1 MPNSRTS
8 DPPDSGSPRGGHQ
21 VPRLSRRRTT
31 SRGGRPDE
39 QGLSASDRGVLR
51 GFEAWLGQQEVI
63 AAPSVDDEVAAFRGL
78 LRVCGQLGVDPGDP
92 DGLSELLAAVL
103 DVGDG
108 DDAEQLG
115 ATAAVLAVVAD
126 YVCFQL
132 STSEGDGTAWEP
144 LLRLVQEVLAGLDPA
159 SYVLSQAVAEAEQL
173 DSEERRVAFAATL
186 IVAKVGDLLNW
197 IGPGRQVAPSG
208 GVRRVDI
215 AAAAGMLNVSAVG
228 VNGRR
233 ATEQPAELSEPG
245 LFELDEPAAAPA
257 TIRAMSMGEVPVLP
271 HWWEALH
278 TAELLERA
286 GTRVRPGPAAAAWLA
301 EELPPEDIAMDVI
314 GLVTA
319 GILLDEAQRNFYFG
333 DRVTALAIA
342 RVMQALSPDH
352 PIELST
358 MSPFDDILAAR
369 TLRTLG
375 YLEQVGVLEPSDD
388 GSFTVPP
395 ALRGAVAHGLLLVLD
410 GDAEPDEDE
419 ALN

>member
-8 DPPDSGSPRGGHQ
+8 DLPDSGSPRGGLQ
-21 VPRLSRRRTT
+21 VPRRSRRRTT
-31 SRGGRPDE
+31 SRGGRLDA
-39 QGLSASDRGVLR
+39 QGLSASDRRVLH

-78 LRVCGQLGVDPGDP
+78 LRVCGQLGVDPDDP
-92 DGLSELLAAVL
+92 DGLGELLAAVL

-108 DDAEQLG
+108 HDAEQLG

-126 YVCFQL
+126 YICFQL
-132 STSEGDGTAWEP
+132 STSESDGTAWEP
-144 LLRLVQEVLAGLDPA
+144 LLRLAQEVLAGLDSA
-159 SYVLSQAVAEAEQL
+159 SYVLSQAVAASEQL
-173 DSEERRVAFAATL
+173 DPEERRAALAATL

-197 IGPGRQVAPSG
+197 LGPGRQVAPSG

-215 AAAAGMLNVSAVG
+215 AAAAGMLNISAIG

-233 ATEQPAELSEPG
+233 AEQPAELSEPG

-257 TIRAMSMGEVPVLP
+257 AIHAMSMREVPVLP

-278 TAELLERA
+278 AVELLERA
-286 GTRVRPGPAAAAWLA
+286 GARVRPGPAVAAWLA
-301 EELPPEDIAMDVI
+301 EDLPPEDIAMDVI

-319 GILLDEAQRNFYFG
+319 GILLDEAERSFYFG
-333 DRVTALAIA
+333 DRVMALAIA
-342 RVMQALSPDH
+342 RVLQALSPDH

-358 MSPFDDILAAR
+358 MSPFDDILATR

-375 YLEQVGVLEPSDD
+375 YLEQVGVLAPSGD